1 MFSWGGKK
9 EPIVYLPKEDNQAC
23 EVLEKVV
30 LEEAQRLNIDIT
42 ALDAHFDLIGRRKNL
57 TYLRFVHA
65 RQYRLEDCKNMILNT
80 IKWRLSVKPAS
91 VGVEEI
97 LEIAKKDYC
106 FFHEFDIEGNPIV
119 WINVHY
125 HVDFSDK
132 QEMYKKFVLFMMEE
146 GTRRAS
152 KILDKLEKEDPNCE
166 LPRLRASLV
175 FDMSGFGMANM
186 DFPMVKYLAETL
198 QTHYPDVLAHTY
210 VVDSPW
216 FFSKCWSMIK
226 GWLDPV
232 VVSKIEFVDRTQ
244 LLKNIDP
251 DKVPIMNGGTAVHEK
266 VWERLE
272 KPEENVTEKPEGILT
287 EKLDQNLTEKT
298 EEYVEKRDENE
309 KEEKKEKLEIK
320 D

>member
-1 MFSWGGKK
+1 M
-9 EPIVYLPKEDNQAC
+9 L
-23 EVLEKVV
+23 
-30 LEEAQRLNIDIT
+30 
-42 ALDAHFDLIGRRKNL
+42 
-57 TYLRFVHA
+57 
-65 RQYRLEDCKNMILNT
+65 LNT
-80 IKWRLSVKPAS
+80 IKWRLSAKPAS

-106 FFHEFDIEGNPIV
+106 FFHEFDLEGNPIV

-146 GTRRAS
+146 GTRNGS
-152 KILDKLEKEDPNCE
+152 KILDKIEKENPEAE

-210 VVDSPW
+210 VVDAPW

-232 VVSKIEFVDRTQ
+232 VVSKIEFVNRAQ

-251 DKVPIMNGGTAVHEK
+251 NKVPIMNGGTAVHEK

-272 KPEENVTEKPEGILT
+272 KREENVAEKLEET
-287 EKLDQNLTEKT
+287 VEEKLDEYEK
-298 EEYVEKRDENE
+298 EEE
-309 KEEKKEKLEIK
+309 KEEKKEELLEMEENQESRRRKRIRRRRWEWK
-320 D
+320 CPLSYCNVVK